1 MSWRRRNTLRAVCFL
16 ATALTLVAGCGAGG
30 ETGSGETSEAS
41 GGKEA
46 RRFLS
51 LGTAPPGGAF
61 FVVGGALA
69 EVLNNYS
76 GHDNWRFT
84 AEATKGS
91 KENIRR
97 LVAGEFDLALSNA
110 AITYF
115 AVRGEA
121 NWDSPHDVEAVM
133 TLAPNVAMFLTER
146 GSGVESITDLV
157 GKRVAV
163 GPAGAGFEDFL
174 GPILEEHGLSFDDFT
189 PLNATQSAAAG
200 MLADGSADAVFLG
213 GVIPTAA
220 VTQAASSQ
228 DIYFVPYEEAAM
240 ERLTEKYPFFRRIT
254 VPAGTYR
261 GMDEDFQGLI
271 VGAMHLITSAAED
284 EELIYEVTRTL
295 YESRQQVLE
304 RHGVGRSINAE
315 NAPLETGTK
324 FHPGAERFYRE
335 IEIWPVA
342 AVQD

>member
-1 MSWRRRNTLRAVCFL
+1 MT
-16 ATALTLVAGCGAGG
+16 LTLVACQTDDGSDAAAPSAG
-30 ETGSGETSEAS
+30 E
-41 GGKEA
+41 

-51 LGTAPPGGAF
+51 VGTAPPGGAF

-69 EVLNNYS
+69 EVLNGFS

-97 LVAGEFDLALSNA
+97 LVAGDLDLALSNA

-121 NWDSPHDVEAVM
+121 NWKGPQEVRSVM
-133 TLAPNVAMFLTER
+133 TLAPNVAMFLTLED
-146 GSGVESITDLV
+146 SGIETIADLA
-157 GKRVAV
+157 GKRATV

-174 GPILEEHGLSFDDFT
+174 GPILLAHDLSFDDFT
-189 PLNATQSAAAG
+189 PLNAIQSGAVG
-200 MLADGSADAVFLG
+200 MLADGSAEAVYLG
-213 GVIPTAA
+213 GVIPTAS

-228 DIYFVPYEEAAM
+228 DVRFVPYDEAAM
-240 ERLTEKYPFFRRIT
+240 DQLTADYPFFRRIT
-254 VPAGTYR
+254 VPADTYR
-261 GMDEDFQGLI
+261 GMEEDFSGLV
-271 VGAMHLITSAAED
+271 VGNMHLITSADAD
-284 EELIYEVTRTL
+284 EELVYEVTRTL

-304 RHGVGRSINAE
+304 RHGVGRAITAE
-315 NAPLETGTK
+315 NAPRATGTP

-335 IEIWPVA
+335 IGIWPESGIEE
-342 AVQD
+342 